1 MQRLSKNAKKPTLF
15 EVADDGAAFPTK
27 GPEPNQ
33 LTLLLVDAEDV
44 IETGGEDAG
53 LLFGLA
59 APGPGAVSLQ
69 VCHSQARPSSTGRL
83 AGAGGSGG

>member
-15 EVADDGAAFPTK
+15 EVDDGSAFPTK

-33 LTLLLVDAEDV
+33 FTLLQVDADDV
-44 IETGGEDAG
+44 IEPDGSATG

-59 APGPGAVSLQ
+59 EPGPGDVSLQ
-69 VCHSQARPSSTGRL
+69 VCHSQARPSRTGRL
-83 AGAGGSGG
+83 AGGGGG